1 MNDEG
6 SLGPYCVIGCQV
18 HKTGFWLSSIALK
31 PHDSP
36 FKWGKRGKRGVKK
49 KKKLDCAA
57 DHVSS
62 STLVRFVPRFYHLLM
77 KPSHTVFT
85 QRS

>member
-1 MNDEG
+1 MNDE
-6 SLGPYCVIGCQV
+6 PYCVIGCQV

-49 KKKLDCAA
+49 
-57 DHVSS
+57 
-62 STLVRFVPRFYHLLM
+62 
-77 KPSHTVFT
+77 
-85 QRS
+85 